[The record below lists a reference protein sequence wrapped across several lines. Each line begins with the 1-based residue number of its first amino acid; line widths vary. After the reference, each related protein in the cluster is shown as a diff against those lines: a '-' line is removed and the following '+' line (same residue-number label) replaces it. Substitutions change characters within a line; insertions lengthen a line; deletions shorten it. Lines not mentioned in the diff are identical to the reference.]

1 MLFLHYSALFISL
14 STSAILPLQSH
25 FQLQQYPLP
34 NQDQDQD
41 NQHTMS
47 TTSTKP
53 TIYFGYGSNLWLHQM
68 SIRCPEAKYLG
79 IARLSNY
86 TWIINDRGYANV
98 VQLPSASSTPQSPS
112 SKAEEEDYASKV
124 YGLVYSLSPADESRL
139 DKNEGVPIA
148 YTKERLPCAF
158 WSAGEPS
165 DPVSPHSKIDVTGP
179 ADETL
184 DMLVYIDRERVEPD
198 EPRKEYVYRMNRGI
212 EDAVSVGVPEGYVD
226 AVMRK
231 YIPGEREEERDG
243 EMAEFARGQARQ
255 FKDESGVFR

>member
-1 MLFLHYSALFISL
+1 
-14 STSAILPLQSH
+14 
-25 FQLQQYPLP
+25 
-34 NQDQDQD
+34 
-41 NQHTMS
+41 MS
-47 TTSTKP
+47 TTTTATKP

-68 SIRCPEAKYLG
+68 SIRCPDAKYLG

-98 VQLPSASSTPQSPS
+98 VQIPSSTSPTS
-112 SKAEEEDYASKV
+112 FTKGEEEAEEDYASEV
-124 YGLVYSLSPADESRL
+124 YGLVYSLTPADESRL

-158 WSAGEPS
+158 WSAGKPS
-165 DPVSPHSKIDVTGP
+165 DPVSPHSKIDVTEP

-184 DMLVYIDRERVEPD
+184 DMLVYIDRQRIEPD

-231 YIPGEREEERDG
+231 YIPGEKEEERDGDG